1 MKVLI
6 LGNGGR
12 EHAIAWKVAQSPK
25 VTQVFVAPGNGGTAI
40 ENKCKNVNLKT
51 IEEFVNFAKENKVDL
66 TIVGP
71 EVYLCDGVVDA
82 FKKEG
87 LKAFGPAKLAATL
100 EGSKSFAKDFMK
112 KYDIKTAAYEVFEEV
127 EPAIEYLK
135 TAPIPTVIKADGL
148 AAGKGVVIA
157 QTREEAI
164 DTVKSFIIDDV
175 FKGAGK
181 KIVIEEFLDGVEAS
195 ILSITDGKTIIPF
208 ISSKDHKKIFEGETG
223 PNTGGMG
230 VIAPNPYF
238 TEEVNKEFVEKIME
252 PTVKGFIA
260 ENFDY
265 TGIVFFGVMITKNG
279 AYLLE
284 YNVRMGDPETQA
296 VLPIMESDFVEVIEK
311 ALDGKLNEVELKWK
325 NSASCCITAASKGYP
340 ASYET
345 GFEITGTNNADAKVF
360 IAGAVEKDGKLLT
373 SGGRVLNVVALGD
386 TLDAAREKAYAEI
399 EKVSF
404 DGIYYRK
411 DIGVIK

>member
-1 MKVLI
+1 MKVLV

-12 EHAIAWKVAQSPK
+12 EHAIAWKIAQSPK
-25 VTQVFVAPGNGGTAI
+25 VTEVFVAPGNGGTAI

-51 IEEFVNFAKENKVDL
+51 IEEFVNFAKENKIDL
-66 TIVGP
+66 TFVGP

-87 LKAFGPAKLAATL
+87 LKAFGPAKIAATL

-265 TGIVFFGVMITKNG
+265 TGIVFFGVMITKKG

-311 ALDGKLNEVELKWK
+311 ALEGKLNEVELKWK
-325 NSASCCITAASKGYP
+325 GSASCCVTAASKGYP

-345 GFEITGTNNADAKVF
+345 GFEITGTNDADAKVF

-373 SGGRVLNVVALGD
+373 SGGRVLNVVALGE
-386 TLDAAREKAYAEI
+386 TLEAARERAYAEI
-399 EKVSF
+399 QKVNF

>member
-25 VTQVFVAPGNGGTAI
+25 VNEVFVAPGNGGTAI

-71 EVYLCDGVVDA
+71 EVYLVDGVVDA

-87 LKAFGPAKLAATL
+87 LKAFGPAKIAATL

-157 QTREEAI
+157 QTREEAM

-195 ILSITDGKTIIPF
+195 ILSITDGKTILPF

-252 PTVKGFIA
+252 PTVKGFMA

-265 TGIVFFGVMITKNG
+265 IGIVFFGVMITKNG

-325 NSASCCITAASKGYP
+325 ESASCCVTAASKGYP

-345 GFEITGTNNADAKVF
+345 GFEITGTNDADAKVF
-360 IAGAVEKDGKLLT
+360 IAGAVEKEGKLLT
-373 SGGRVLNVVALGD
+373 SGGRVLNVVALGE
-386 TLDAAREKAYAEI
+386 TLEAAKEKAYAEI
-399 EKVSF
+399 QKVNF

>member
-25 VTQVFVAPGNGGTAI
+25 VTEVFVAPGNGGTAI
-40 ENKCKNVNLKT
+40 ENKCKNVDLKT
-51 IEEFVNFAKENKVDL
+51 IEEFVSFAKENKVDL

-127 EPAIEYLK
+127 EPAVEYLK

-208 ISSKDHKKIFEGETG
+208 ISQKDHKKIFEGETG

-325 NSASCCITAASKGYP
+325 DSASCCVTAASKGYP

-345 GFEITGTNNADAKVF
+345 GFEITGTNDTDAKVF

-386 TLDAAREKAYAEI
+386 TLEAAREKAYAEI
-399 EKVSF
+399 QKVNF
-404 DGIYYRK
+404 DGIYFRK